1 MGRAAQTGG
10 ILGQWPPQGGGTT
23 LLSSAPTN
31 HEGPRARD
39 FRAFPGPSIAPRTLP
54 APRARRERREGD
66 TLLAREALSKRLW
79 GCALPAGQSSALV
92 RTRAR

>member
-23 LLSSAPTN
+23 LLTSAPTN
-31 HEGPRARD
+31 HEGSRARD
-39 FRAFPGPSIAPRTLP
+39 FRDFAGPSVPTRSLP
-54 APRARRERREGD
+54 APRARREHRGVD

-79 GCALPAGQSSALV
+79 GRALPAGQSSALV